1 MQPTVITG
9 LDDSTRC
16 MQEEIFGKFYIALV
30 ECDVAQSVFVDNSE
44 VNPFPSKGFPIDE

>member
-16 MQEEIFGKFYIALV
+16 MQEEIFGKFCIAAM

-44 VNPFPSKGFPIDE
+44 VNPFLSKGFPIDE